1 MGEGE
6 VKENVMSRMVD
17 RRHKGFTL
25 IEMLIVIVVIA
36 ILALIV
42 IPRLLGAGRK
52 AKEAT
57 LKGDLHQ
64 LRNAIQQFEAD
75 CGDYPAALADLQARP
90 AAGSAGANAIVLDV
104 NGWQGPYL
112 RTPDGNLPKDPFT
125 SAADWVYD
133 ASPGATAGDVHSAST
148 LTAINGENYSDW

>member
-1 MGEGE
+1 
-6 VKENVMSRMVD
+6 MSKMMKKGTR
-17 RRHKGFTL
+17 GFTL

-64 LRNAIQQFEAD
+64 LRNSIQQFEAD
-75 CGDYPAALADLQARP
+75 MGDYPASLDQLVATSAPTGQGGGGLDLD
-90 AAGSAGANAIVLDV
+90 SAGY
-104 NGWQGPYL
+104 QGPYM
-112 RTPDGNLPKDPFT
+112 RTPDGNLPVDPFT
-125 SAADWVYD
+125 TAADWTYT
-133 ASPGATAGDVHSAST
+133 AATGEVHSAST
-148 LTAINGENYSDW
+148 LTALDSTAYSSW

>member
-1 MGEGE
+1 MRKMLRKG
-6 VKENVMSRMVD
+6 SR
-17 RRHKGFTL
+17 GFTL

-75 CGDYPAALADLQARP
+75 LGDYPLTLDQLVATTAPSGQGGQGLDLDSE
-90 AAGSAGANAIVLDV
+90 GY
-104 NGWQGPYL
+104 QGPYL
-112 RTPDGNLPKDPFT
+112 RTPDGGLPKDPFT
-125 SAADWVYD
+125 GAADWSYT
-133 ASPGATAGDVHSAST
+133 PATGEVHSAST
-148 LTAINGENYSDW
+148 LTALDGTAYSAW